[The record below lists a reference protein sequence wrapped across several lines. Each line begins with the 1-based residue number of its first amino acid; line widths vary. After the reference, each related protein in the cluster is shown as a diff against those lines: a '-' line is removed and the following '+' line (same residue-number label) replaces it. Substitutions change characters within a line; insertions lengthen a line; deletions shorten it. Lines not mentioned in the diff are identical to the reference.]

1 MGSRMRKALLTVMVL
16 SLSVMGMT
24 PANAAER
31 VVNTRYE
38 HPAAGSADS
47 GGGCL
52 NADPEGCEQVPS
64 GPGENF
70 MSVEIIDD
78 GGGTVSA
85 SVSWDTDGDGI
96 SDTGFEVCGKT
107 AAPQEIPPSTAINVF
122 VWASPSTA
130 CPDAM
135 ATAGTIKATF
145 SGTAGGDGGTTALGS
160 PKAGLGFSD
169 NTPKRGA
176 TVTAKA
182 RLKICGGH
190 AGTQI
195 ELHRKKG
202 GVFKKIAAKKLNSEC
217 WATFKV
223 VADFKSATFRTVWPK
238 QDDDHR
244 AGKSKPVTL
253 TTH

>member
-16 SLSVMGMT
+16 SLGLVGMA
-24 PANAAER
+24 PASAADR

-38 HPAAGSADS
+38 HPAAGSSDS

-70 MSVEIIDD
+70 MSVELIDD
-78 GGGTVSA
+78 SGAVASA

-107 AAPQEIPPSTAINVF
+107 ASPQEVPSSTAVNVF
-122 VWASPSTA
+122 VWASPSST

-145 SGTAGGDGGTTALGS
+145 SATAAVEGDTSALGS

-176 TVTAKA
+176 TLTAKA
-182 RLKICGGH
+182 RLKICGDH

-202 GVFKKIAAKKLNSEC
+202 GVFKKIAAKKLSADC
-217 WATFKV
+217 RASFKV

-238 QDDDHR
+238 QDKDHR
-244 AGKSKPVTL
+244 AGKSKPVTI